1 MFGYHILIS
10 FSILNFLFWVY
21 IIIIHNYSITQ
32 LFIYI
37 IYTMDNISTK
47 KKRKGGQAREKEKNK
62 KLLYLIG
69 QKCEKINSYFK
80 GTYVITSYNNLMIK
94 NVSLAM

>member
-10 FSILNFLFWVY
+10 FSILNFHFSVY
-21 IIIIHNYSITQ
+21 LIIIHNYGITQ

-37 IYTMDNISTK
+37 IHTMINTSTK
-47 KKRKGGQAREKEKNK
+47 KKRKGGQAKEKEKNK
-62 KLLYLIG
+62 KLLSLIG

-80 GTYVITSYNNLMIK
+80 GMLLRATIIL
-94 NVSLAM
+94 